1 MSSQQ
6 PIRFHGG
13 FRGGLIAGCALIAI
27 ALLVT
32 FYSVVSG
39 AVSHAALRRTAMTV
53 AVFEAAGARLSLSGP
68 SPR

>member
-6 PIRFHGG
+6 RIRFHGG
-13 FRGGLIAGCALIAI
+13 LIAGSAFIAI

-53 AVFEAAGARLSLSGP
+53 PVFEPAGARLSLSGP